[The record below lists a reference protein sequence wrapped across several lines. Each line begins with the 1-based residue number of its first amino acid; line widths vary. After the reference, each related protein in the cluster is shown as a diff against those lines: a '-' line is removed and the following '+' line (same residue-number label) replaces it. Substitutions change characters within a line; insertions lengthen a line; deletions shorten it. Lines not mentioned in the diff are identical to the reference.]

1 MPTPRAL
8 IVLLVTLLLAGASIV
23 AAQQQQRFQPFPGYG
38 NICNTQ
44 WGWCPLHPNV
54 MIVVGA
60 QCQCQ
65 AYNGQILSGQAH
77 QFPYQNYNRPVSPY
91 LNPHWT
97 DPPPP
102 PPVIK

>member
-1 MPTPRAL
+1 MRARML
-8 IVLLVTLLLAGASIV
+8 IVLVVALLLGASTV
-23 AAQQQQRFQPFPGYG
+23 AAQQRPQFFPGYG
-38 NICNTQ
+38 NICSTQ
-44 WGWCPLHPNV
+44 WGWCPLHPDLA
-54 MIVVGA
+54 IVVGA

-65 AYNGQILSGQAH
+65 AYSGQFLPGQAR
-77 QFPYQNYNRPVSPY
+77 QFPYQNYGRPVSPY